1 MSFNVRGHWVARACR
16 VAEGLVHYEVCCYLC
31 WSVMTNS
38 WSVMTRN
45 MTGAYCLFSL
55 GTKWRNSLIHV
66 TWILTRLLAL
76 VRMIKG
82 DGKMV

>member
-1 MSFNVRGHWVARACR
+1 VARACR
-16 VAEGLVHYEVCCYLC
+16 VAEGLVHYEVCCYMC
-31 WSVMTNS
+31 

-66 TWILTRLLAL
+66 TWILTGLLAL